1 VKLPVLT
8 ATTLTLKGNKYILTF
23 QDDLSKYVTGVL
35 LHQQDKETVVR
46 EFVLHIIL
54 KHGTPCVVQTDQR
67 SNFLS
72 EVFKNI
78 CKLLRIKKIQ
88 STAFLPES
96 QGSLERSHCVLAEY
110 LGHYIK
116 ERQGKCYYQK
126 GM

>member
-8 ATTLTLKGNKYILTF
+8 ATTLTVKGNKYILTF
-23 QDDLSKYVTGVL
+23 QDDLSKYVIGVPI
-35 LHQQDKETVVR
+35 HQQDKETVVK

-54 KHGTPCVVQTDQR
+54 KHGTPFVVQNDQ
-67 SNFLS
+67 SFNFLS
-72 EVFKNI
+72 EVFKNT

-88 STAFLPES
+88 STAFHPES
-96 QGSLERSHCVLAEY
+96 QGSLERSHCMLAEY
-110 LGHYIK
+110 LRHYIK